1 MKTFLAELF
10 MCSLVL
16 HIPKVRIPIAACFLL
31 TQLVAVQ
38 MHFQR
43 CASEKG
49 QWKDEVFQLNN
60 MEQHVSELGKS
71 YLASSH
77 ILICGLE
84 R

>member
-49 QWKDEVFQLNN
+49 QWKDELFQLN
-60 MEQHVSELGKS
+60 QHGAACIRAGEKLLS
-71 YLASSH
+71 
-77 ILICGLE
+77 
-84 R
+84 

>member
-38 MHFQR
+38 IF
-43 CASEKG
+43 
-49 QWKDEVFQLNN
+49 KDVQVKKDN
-60 MEQHVSELGKS
+60 GKMKFS
-71 YLASSH
+71 N
-77 ILICGLE
+77 
-84 R
+84 